1 MKKRYAVIFLLSVI
15 CAITLVCFA
24 ACTTDSSAHKQTP
37 VYQGMSISSNV
48 PQTSKAMA
56 LRHHGDY
63 HGKDHD
69 IDKDHPF
76 EDSTIEEEIE
86 SSLDVEG
93 SEDVFYYAKP
103 NEDIFI
109 TIHLSNPDNFEI
121 LSFTLN
127 GQKYSNYMFEYGSD
141 MENLILKFN
150 VGEQYGF
157 VEYTIDAIKYVD
169 GTEIKDVIMDGD
181 KTVKA
186 GIYSDNLPQVTI
198 TNTEITTDKI
208 SFTSQ
213 IADPLNLI
221 TLSDGKV
228 TALIYDGENIL
239 DSKEIGLGETSIVFD
254 SLSCNTLYQYAI
266 VASYDNLDG
275 EGFRSHILTKEAFF
289 TEAIVLF
296 DDISSTQDSIQFS
309 LYWKEDWENK
319 TLASLSLWKGSEKI
333 KDLQITD
340 RSVSGLLSDTE
351 YRLLATYR
359 SNVAEEKIEL
369 FVTTLAKTEPNI
381 EISLT
386 NITKDSVKYELNILD
401 ADGIC
406 EVESVQVLNEQ
417 GDIVQEGLA
426 TQTEFTGL
434 LSDNNYT
441 LKVNYT
447 YDLNNGFGSV
457 EKYVTDVFR
466 TQAKEVPTVGIA
478 DITATQ
484 SEVSYTIEINDPD
497 SICKV
502 ESVQVLNEQGD
513 ILDSTTSLSA
523 SFLNLE
529 SATQYTVCVNY
540 SFDLNNGEGK
550 QIKSVE
556 KVFYTLAKDV
566 SITKLEILGE
576 TTIVAGDNVALRITV
591 SNPDDVEIRNFVVNG
606 QTVEAQK
613 AGQQTYLLNY
623 VPSLTGGQRVI
634 SIEEIICRL
643 YEREYR
649 QSIHYDPGREL
660 TVLGN
665 VYVTDFTLKE
675 GRDYYEKGETIVAYI
690 DFMGAEGYTLTS
702 VKFNSADSA
711 EYPLTKITD
720 TRYSVELQEIWG
732 RNTSDINQ
740 TATLYS
746 LTYGIDE
753 ATNTCTLSN
762 LSLRCF
768 ILESNVIRDIDSA
781 QELQSMENGY
791 AYRLTNN
798 IDLKGFDWKPYDFK
812 GYIDGN
818 GYSIN
823 NLTLEKDITAS
834 YTSDEDRMI
843 GLFRHSAGCF
853 KNLTLNN
860 AAITVNSNYRTDF
873 NLGFIVGCIDGNGY
887 LDNCIVNGNITVITK
902 GNAVGSIGGLVGWGD
917 GGTINNSS
925 YSGSIFISMQNS
937 SCDGAIGSLI
947 GFRGSLYN
955 SISSAEITVLLNGS
969 ATSITELVGGQVD
982 VHNSYFAPAGT
993 KLQKHTFHFE
1003 SNGGTKIDDYTGY
1016 FLPNADTPTKP
1027 NAIFRGWYFD
1037 KELTQAVSFPY
1048 LPENDITLYA
1058 KWFDLGAMLEMP
1070 ESDGLEIENGIIV
1083 GIGNCTDE
1091 ILVLNHPIAE
1101 HAFSDLWDSNFHTVI
1116 IQKGVTQI
1124 GDRAFSSCSFKEV
1137 YFLSEIPPQIGDD
1150 LFANTWN
1157 AYDFNI
1163 YVPFAGLNAYKNISA
1178 EYWDNAIPHIK
1189 GFEIKF

>member
-1 MKKRYAVIFLLSVI
+1 MKKRYAVVFMLSVI
-15 CAITLVCFA
+15 CTIALVCLS
-24 ACTTDSSAHKQTP
+24 ACSTNSENNKQTP
-37 VYQGMSISSNV
+37 VYQGMTLSSSI
-48 PQTSKAMA
+48 PQSASIKAM
-56 LRHHGDY
+56 RHHGDY

-76 EDSTIEEEIE
+76 DNSTIEEEIE

-369 FVTTLAKTEPNI
+369 FVTTLAKTEPTV
-381 EISLT
+381 EISDINAT
-386 NITKDSVKYELNILD
+386 QNSVKYKLTVSDPDSLCKIESIELLDKKGNI
-401 ADGIC
+401 I
-406 EVESVQVLNEQ
+406 
-417 GDIVQEGLA
+417 QEGIA
-426 TQTEFTGL
+426 NQTEFADL
-434 LSDNNYT
+434 LSDTNYT
-441 LKVNYT
+441 LKVNYI
-447 YDLNNGFGSV
+447 YDLNNGFGAV
-457 EKYVTDVFR
+457 EQYVTADF
-466 TQAKEVPTVGIA
+466 TTLAKTVPSINITDIA
-478 DITATQ
+478 ATQ
-484 SEVSYTIEINDPD
+484 SDVSCSLEINDPD
-497 SICKV
+497 SLCTIDSIQLLD
-502 ESVQVLNEQGD
+502 EEGD
-513 ILDSTTSLSA
+513 VLDSTTSLSA
-523 SFLNLE
+523 HFSNLE
-529 SATQYTVCVNY
+529 SATQYTVRVNY

-550 QIKSVE
+550 QTKSVE
-556 KVFYTLAKDV
+556 KDFYTLAKDV
-566 SITKLEILGE
+566 SVTKVDALGE
-576 TTIVAGDNVALRITV
+576 TTIVSGDNVALRITV

-623 VPSLTGGQRVI
+623 VPSLTGGQQVI
-634 SIEEIICRL
+634 SIDEIICRL
-643 YEREYR
+643 YESEYR
-649 QSIHYDPGREL
+649 QSIHYETGMEL

-768 ILESNVIRDIDSA
+768 ILESNVVRDIGTA
-781 QELQSMENGY
+781 QELQNMENGY
-791 AYRLTNN
+791 AYRLKNN
-798 IDLKGFDWKPYDFK
+798 IDLEGFDWSPYDFK

-818 GYSIN
+818 GFSIN
-823 NLTLEKDITAS
+823 NLTIKKSITTN
-834 YTSDEDRMI
+834 YVGDEDRMI

-873 NLGFIVGCIDGNGY
+873 NLGFIVGCIDDNGY
-887 LDNCIVNGNITVITK
+887 IDNCIVNGDITVITE
-902 GNAVGSIGGLVGWGD
+902 GAAVGSIGGLIGYGQ
-917 GGTINNSS
+917 GGTINNCL
-925 YSGSIFISMQNS
+925 YEGSIFVSMQNS

-1070 ESDGLEIENGIIV
+1070 ESDGLEIENGIII

-1150 LFANTWN
+1150 LFANTWD

-1189 GFEIKF
+1189 GFEIKL

>member
-1 MKKRYAVIFLLSVI
+1 MKKRYAVVFMLSVI
-15 CAITLVCFA
+15 CTIALVCLS
-24 ACTTDSSAHKQTP
+24 ACSTNSENNKQTP
-37 VYQGMSISSNV
+37 VYQGMTLSSSI
-48 PQTSKAMA
+48 PQSASIKAM
-56 LRHHGDY
+56 RHHGDY

-76 EDSTIEEEIE
+76 DNSTIEGEIE

-127 GQKYSNYMFEYGSD
+127 GQKYSNYMFESGSD

-221 TLSDGKV
+221 SLSGGKV
-228 TALIYDGENIL
+228 TALIYDGKTIL
-239 DSKEIGLGETSIVFD
+239 DSKEIDLGETDIVFD
-254 SLSCNTLYQYAI
+254 SLSSNTLYQYAI

-369 FVTTLAKTEPNI
+369 FVRTLAKTEPNI

-401 ADGIC
+401 ADG
-406 EVESVQVLNEQ
+406 
-417 GDIVQEGLA
+417 
-426 TQTEFTGL
+426 
-434 LSDNNYT
+434 
-441 LKVNYT
+441 
-447 YDLNNGFGSV
+447 
-457 EKYVTDVFR
+457 
-466 TQAKEVPTVGIA
+466 
-478 DITATQ
+478 
-484 SEVSYTIEINDPD
+484 
-497 SICKV
+497 ICKV

-529 SATQYTVCVNY
+529 SATQYTVCINY

-591 SNPDDVEIRNFVVNG
+591 SNPDDVEIRYFVING
-606 QTVEAQK
+606 QMIEAQK
-613 AGQQTYLLNY
+613 SGQSYLVNY
-623 VPSLTGGQRVI
+623 IPLLTGGQQVV
-634 SIEEIICRL
+634 SIDEIVCCV
-643 YEREYR
+643 YQSEYY
-649 QSIHYDPGREL
+649 QTVNYLSGIEL

-665 VYVTDFTLKE
+665 VYATDFTLA
-675 GRDYYEKGETIVAYI
+675 GNRDYFGKNEEIVAYI

-702 VKFNSADSA
+702 VKFDSIDSM
-711 EYPLTKITD
+711 EYPLAKITD
-720 TRYSVELQEIWG
+720 TRYSVELQNIDWG
-732 RNTSDINQ
+732 WNSGDINKVV
-740 TATLYS
+740 TLYS
-746 LTYGIDE
+746 LTYGIGE

-762 LSLRCF
+762 LVLRYF

-860 AAITVNSNYRTDF
+860 AAITVDSNYRTDF
-873 NLGFIVGCIDGNGY
+873 NLGFIVGRIDGNGY

-902 GNAVGSIGGLVGWGD
+902 GSAVGSIGGLVGWGQ

-1150 LFANTWN
+1150 LFANPWN

-1178 EYWDNAIPHIK
+1178 EYWDNVIPHIK
-1189 GFEIKF
+1189 GFEIKL